1 MLTVDRV
8 ADTSITLDGR
18 GGSDQYHV
26 ALGLGTFL
34 NVTVADSDPSTQN
47 SLVVDSR
54 QDGILQRPRYADGY
68 FPQGGVLHPDTIC
81 LDRDQ
86 LL

>member
-1 MLTVDRV
+1 MWTVRSTPSPAPSARTAGTQDIELTVDRV

-34 NVTVADSDPSTQN
+34 NVTVADSDPSTQIRW
-47 SLVVDSR
+47 S
-54 QDGILQRPRYADGY
+54 
-68 FPQGGVLHPDTIC
+68 
-81 LDRDQ
+81 
-86 LL
+86 